1 MDDCSFDCNHRR
13 FQNELIGLLLEHT
26 VVVFEYFVEGSV
38 LASLVFEVFA
48 VEYEA
53 IDL

>member
-1 MDDCSFDCNHRR
+1 MDDCSFDCNLQR
-13 FQNELIGLLLEHT
+13 FQNEPIELLLEHT

-38 LASLVFEVFA
+38 LVSLVFEGPG